1 MPVTSPISLRPC
13 TQKEFTKLD
22 YRVMQDAFA
31 CQNELGRLCDEVIYQ
46 NDLAARLEKAGLG
59 PVRTQVPVVVTHCDF
74 SKTYYLDLVV
84 QDSAIY
90 ELKVAAQL
98 VADHEAQLLNYLF
111 LAGVGR
117 GKLINFRP
125 AQVQSRFVNTNLTV
139 QARHKITIDTSRW
152 KEHGEASRSLR
163 LKFADLVN
171 DWGGFLELPLYAEA
185 LTHFLGGEVQVLK
198 SIPLTRNG
206 VALGNQRFHLLAPD
220 AGFRITALAENDA
233 ENHEQHLHALLRHS
247 PLKMIQWLNIFQQHV
262 QLVTLTK

>member
-1 MPVTSPISLRPC
+1 MPVTSPIALRPC
-13 TQKEFTKLD
+13 TQKEFTAID
-22 YRVMQDAFA
+22 YRVMQDAFE
-31 CQNELGRLCDEVIYQ
+31 CQNELGRLCDELIYQ
-46 NDLAARLEKAGLG
+46 TDLAARLEGADLG
-59 PVRTQVPVVVTHCDF
+59 PVRTRVPVLVTHCDF

-84 QDSAIY
+84 RDSAIY

-111 LAGVGR
+111 LGGVSH
-117 GKLINFRP
+117 GKLLNFRP
-125 AQVQSRFVNTNLTV
+125 PQVQSRFVNTTLTV
-139 QARHKITIDTSRW
+139 EARHKMAIDTSRW
-152 KEHGEASRSLR
+152 KEDGEASRSLR
-163 LKFADLVN
+163 LKFLELVD

-220 AGFRITALAENDA
+220 AGFRITALAETDA
-233 ENHEQHLHALLRHS
+233 DNHEHHLRALLRHS
-247 PLKMIQWLNIFQQHV
+247 PLSTIQWLNIFQHHI